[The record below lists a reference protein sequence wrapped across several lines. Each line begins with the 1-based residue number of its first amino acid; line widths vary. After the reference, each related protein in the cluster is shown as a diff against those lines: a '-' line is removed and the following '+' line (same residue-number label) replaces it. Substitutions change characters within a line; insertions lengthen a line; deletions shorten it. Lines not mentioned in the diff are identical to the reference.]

1 MCGIGGCVVTPGT
14 APPRDRLLALR
25 DSLLHRGPDGSGV
38 EVNDNV
44 GLVHTRLA
52 IVDLTERAAQPF
64 HHPLESHVLTYN
76 GEVYNH
82 AEVRRLLDQTA
93 FESTSDTET
102 VLYALTERGLPALKL
117 FNGQF
122 AFALHDRQIGSV
134 TLARDLFGIKPLYLV
149 RDGSG
154 IWFASEPMA
163 LVAAGACASPMPSLW
178 DQINDGSYFGGQDTI
193 IEGLH
198 RVLPGSVCTISTD
211 TLAVTNQVW
220 ARPADRVDSQEH
232 PPSPRHGRRHL
243 VDRMDAVL
251 RSAVHDSMLADA
263 PVGTLCSGGVDS
275 SLITA
280 MAAEHRSDLIA
291 FGTHYKGIPSLD
303 EGPAAQRACDHLG
316 VELHLHEVTPDSWR
330 AGFVSATL
338 HFGGPIANAS
348 SVPIA
353 HMAKQARDRG
363 IKVLLTGEGA
373 DELLGGYA
381 GLHATQIRS
390 FLGPRCRLTRALEP
404 AIFGDRRA
412 MAATCFDR
420 LRTRASDR
428 SPMTPIWSTLTASAI
443 DDEGADAIRCAY
455 AHHAGA
461 RSTLEARLLES
472 MDYTLCHLL
481 MRMDGNMM
489 GASVETRVPFLDSRV
504 VEVALNLPM
513 EARLG
518 PFSKGVLRD
527 VARRYLPLSIAHR
540 PKVYGMDFDA
550 GRWIEAV
557 ANPRFLSHGLLISQ
571 SGLSSSAFATAVAD
585 ARGALRARIWSA
597 EVWLRA
603 TADGQAAEAI
613 EQDLWS
619 R

>member
-1 MCGIGGCVVTPGT
+1 
-14 APPRDRLLALR
+14 
-25 DSLLHRGPDGSGV
+25 
-38 EVNDNV
+38 
-44 GLVHTRLA
+44 
-52 IVDLTERAAQPF
+52 
-64 HHPLESHVLTYN
+64 
-76 GEVYNH
+76 
-82 AEVRRLLDQTA
+82 
-93 FESTSDTET
+93 
-102 VLYALTERGLPALKL
+102 
-117 FNGQF
+117 
-122 AFALHDRQIGSV
+122 
-134 TLARDLFGIKPLYLV
+134 
-149 RDGSG
+149 
-154 IWFASEPMA
+154 
-163 LVAAGACASPMPSLW
+163 
-178 DQINDGSYFGGQDTI
+178 
-193 IEGLH
+193 
-198 RVLPGSVCTISTD
+198 
-211 TLAVTNQVW
+211 
-220 ARPADRVDSQEH
+220 
-232 PPSPRHGRRHL
+232 
-243 VDRMDAVL
+243 
-251 RSAVHDSMLADA
+251 
-263 PVGTLCSGGVDS
+263 
-275 SLITA
+275 
-280 MAAEHRSDLIA
+280 
-291 FGTHYKGIPSLD
+291 
-303 EGPAAQRACDHLG
+303 
-316 VELHLHEVTPDSWR
+316 
-330 AGFVSATL
+330 
-338 HFGGPIANAS
+338 
-348 SVPIA
+348 
-353 HMAKQARDRG
+353 
-363 IKVLLTGEGA
+363 
-373 DELLGGYA
+373 
-381 GLHATQIRS
+381 
-390 FLGPRCRLTRALEP
+390 
-404 AIFGDRRA
+404 
-412 MAATCFDR
+412 
-420 LRTRASDR
+420 
-428 SPMTPIWSTLTASAI
+428 MTPIWSTLTASAI